1 DAAAS
6 LAALERARLGTI
18 KFRGAA
24 HPYVGLILT
33 AEGLSLHD
41 AGKDAEAL
49 GVLRNAEVIFW
60 NVVGPDHPWAAMA
73 LANKGEV
80 LNGLHRWVEA
90 RAAFQMAMAIWTTEE
105 AEPARTASCQTGLG
119 LAYLGEGRPFDA
131 IGPLEQAL
139 AARDQKTTRPQVVGG
154 RRFALA
160 RGMGPEPH
168 Q

>member
-1 DAAAS
+1 
-6 LAALERARLGTI
+6 
-18 KFRGAA
+18 
-24 HPYVGLILT
+24 
-33 AEGLSLHD
+33 
-41 AGKDAEAL
+41 
-49 GVLRNAEVIFW
+49 
-60 NVVGPDHPWAAMA
+60 MA

-139 AARDQKTTRPQVVGG
+139 AARDQKTTAPELVGET
-154 RRFALA
+154 RFALA
-160 RGMGPEPH
+160 RAVWSKPAEGQRALALARAARHDYASVANGERVVAAIDAWLLAPSSKL
-168 Q
+168 